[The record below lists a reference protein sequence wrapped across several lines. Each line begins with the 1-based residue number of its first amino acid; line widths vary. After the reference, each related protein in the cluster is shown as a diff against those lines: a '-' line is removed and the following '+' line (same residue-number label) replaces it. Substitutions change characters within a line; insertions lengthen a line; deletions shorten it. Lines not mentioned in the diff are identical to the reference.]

1 MCSHSHAGSFF
12 VIDPCIAVTLDHNP
26 ECYGAVTPTKR
37 MSVSDIHAS
46 CRRQRRSMRIFSRCL
61 VHPGNMILLLPSGLI
76 KPCPEISG
84 QTRRHRSRRLASH
97 PAIVLSVITRKMPKN
112 GAKWQPGKVIF
123 RLRGDGRARDCLFCL
138 GVASRV
144 PRQSAAKK
152 KSRLV
157 RGGIN
162 KIEEKAANSVF
173 RQCAESMRFLMACQ
187 GTIS

>member
-1 MCSHSHAGSFF
+1 MLSPKAKQAHLQ
-12 VIDPCIAVTLDHNP
+12 PLP
-26 ECYGAVTPTKR
+26 
-37 MSVSDIHAS
+37 
-46 CRRQRRSMRIFSRCL
+46 
-61 VHPGNMILLLPSGLI
+61 VHPGNMILRLPSGLI

-97 PAIVLSVITRKMPKN
+97 SSIAQSVITRKMPKN
-112 GAKWQPGKVIF
+112 GVKWQSGELVF
-123 RLRGDGRARDCLFCL
+123 CLRDDGRSRACLFCL

-144 PRQSAAKK
+144 SRQSAAKK

-173 RQCAESMRFLMACQ
+173 RQCAESMRFLMVGLPGVEP
-187 GTIS
+187 GTIRL